1 MRVFSSKMKIV
12 VEAIKLIPAKLKD
25 NCKVSIRNTQIA
37 TVNIIVLSGNKA
49 ATKCWLWK
57 IWQMITN

>member
-1 MRVFSSKMKIV
+1 MQMRVLSSKMKIV

-25 NCKVSIRNTQIA
+25 NCNVSIRNTQIA

-49 ATKCWLWK
+49 ATKCSL
-57 IWQMITN
+57 